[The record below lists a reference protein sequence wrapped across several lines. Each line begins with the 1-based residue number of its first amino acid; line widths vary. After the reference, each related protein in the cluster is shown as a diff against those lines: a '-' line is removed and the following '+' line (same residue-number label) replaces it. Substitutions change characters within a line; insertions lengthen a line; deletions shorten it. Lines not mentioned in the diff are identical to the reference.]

1 MEQAGIIERSISPWA
16 LAVVIV
22 PKKSAPGE
30 PSRRRMCVDYRKINK
45 LQPEVTKADGGKG
58 CISLIPLPKI
68 DELYA
73 KLKGYKVFSSLDLRS
88 GYYHIGLKDSAKP
101 KSAFVLSSLGKY
113 QFNRV
118 PFGLAQTPAYFQK
131 LINDVFKG
139 CTFAMGYL
147 DDIIIYSKSEKEH
160 LEHLEEIFTRLKTA
174 GLKLKLEKCC
184 FFKKHIQYLGHL
196 ISADGIQPLPEKL
209 ESIAKMPA
217 PKNPKEVKQFLGL
230 VGYYRK
236 FVPRFADISR
246 VLTHLTKKGRGIQV
260 DTRMQKLFPDP
271 KGIPTTGT
279 NTPIPQPP
287 SQLHT
292 LHRCIKIRLR
302 RHIDTT

>member
-1 MEQAGIIERSISPWA
+1 MY
-16 LAVVIV
+16 
-22 PKKSAPGE
+22 
-30 PSRRRMCVDYRKINK
+30 VDDRKINK
-45 LQPEVTKADGGKG
+45 LQPEVTNADGGKG

-88 GYYHIGLKDSAKP
+88 GYYHIGLTETVKP
-101 KSAFVLSSLGKY
+101 KSAFILSSLGKY

-118 PFGLAQTPAYFQK
+118 PFGLAQAPAYFQK
-131 LINDVFKG
+131 LINDMLRG
-139 CTFAMGYL
+139 CNFAMGYL
-147 DDIIIYSKSEKEH
+147 DDIIIYSRSEQEH
-160 LEHLEEIFTRLKTA
+160 LEHLEEIFIRLKAA

-209 ESIAKMPA
+209 KSIAKMPA

-236 FVPRFADISR
+236 FVPRFASR
-246 VLTHLTKKGRGIQV
+246 HFKSSNTLNRRIKVRLRWQ
-260 DTRMQKLFPDP
+260 
-271 KGIPTTGT
+271 T
-279 NTPIPQPP
+279 NTTQRRSRPPHHIRKWTILWITIKLGNIHKGGLCNLHVNLETQLLYQHSQNNSQKQPP
-287 SQLHT
+287 T
-292 LHRCIKIRLR
+292 IKEVNF
-302 RHIDTT
+302 